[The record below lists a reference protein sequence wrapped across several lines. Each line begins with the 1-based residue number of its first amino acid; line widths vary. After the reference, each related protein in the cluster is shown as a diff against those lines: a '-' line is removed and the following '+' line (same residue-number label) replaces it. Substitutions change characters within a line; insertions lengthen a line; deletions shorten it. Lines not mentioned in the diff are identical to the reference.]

1 MPPLNLKNLK
11 RPVKLRTRPKDIR
24 DDKVSSKSTKNSF
37 EVSIELNNHK
47 FIAKIIACKKNH
59 RRSQTT
65 SNQIILNQLDFQA
78 VPVLVGQDHGGLEDH
93 VVGHGDLGENEVGH
107 GRVGHG
113 SP

>member
-1 MPPLNLKNLK
+1 MG
-11 RPVKLRTRPKDIR
+11 RTNVDI
-24 DDKVSSKSTKNSF
+24 K
-37 EVSIELNNHK
+37 
-47 FIAKIIACKKNH
+47 AKILVLGLTNH
-59 RRSQTT
+59 RRSQKT

>member
-1 MPPLNLKNLK
+1 MKMLLNNSIFPEGAKNY
-11 RPVKLRTRPKDIR
+11 II
-24 DDKVSSKSTKNSF
+24 F
-37 EVSIELNNHK
+37 FQCFFIGLNNHK

-93 VVGHGDLGENEVGH
+93 VVGHGDLGESEVGH